1 MRIQVNTDSSIQG
14 DESLE
19 AFVIEAVEKSIGRF
33 KEDVTRVEVHLSD
46 VNKDKGGTDDKRCMM
61 EARIEGL
68 SPTAVTHNAGTVR
81 EAINGA
87 TEKLKRSLTTTLE
100 KRKSHR

>member
-19 AFVIEAVEKSIGRF
+19 AFVIEVVEKNLGRF
-33 KEDVTRVEVHLSD
+33 KEDVTRVEVHLTD
-46 VNKDKGGTDDKRCMM
+46 VNKDKGGTDDKRCVM

-68 SPTAVTHNAGTVR
+68 SPSAVTHNAGNVR
-81 EAINGA
+81 DAINGA
-87 TEKLKRSLTTTLE
+87 ADKLKRSLTSTLE